1 MEMNDLY
8 CPAGSLAEPGVS
20 CLITP
25 QVAGWIYSGLAVI
38 DLAAAEARVLATG
51 LNEVAVLPL
60 SGGCIVEVEGRRFD
74 LAGRAGVFEGVTD
87 WAYLPIDAE
96 ARITAT
102 GQAQIALCA
111 AVSARRIDPYYVE
124 ASAVRVEVRGGGVG
138 TRQINNFLSADSHDA
153 GTLIA
158 VEVIT
163 PAGNWS
169 SYPPHKHDEFSENEV
184 ALEEIYYFRIDGDHG
199 IGMFNLYTANGDLSL
214 TTVVRDQDVVLVP
227 YGFHGPAAAA
237 PGHHMYYLN
246 VMAGPTEE
254 RVWKFCDDPA
264 HAWARSYL
272 DSLPPDPRLP
282 LTSAPS
288 GRGPQ

>member
-1 MEMNDLY
+1 M
-8 CPAGSLAEPGVS
+8 
-20 CLITP
+20 
-25 QVAGWIYSGLAVI
+25 AGWVYAGLAVI
-38 DLAAAEARVLATG
+38 DLDAAETRVITTG
-51 LNEVAVLPL
+51 LSEVAVLPL
-60 SGGCIVEVEGRRFD
+60 SGGCTVEVEGHRFE

-96 ARITAT
+96 ARITA
-102 GQAQIALCA
+102 GGGAQIALCA
-111 AVSARRIDPYYVE
+111 AVSSRRIDPYYVE
-124 ASAVRVEVRGGGVG
+124 ASEVRVEVRGGGVG
-138 TRQINNFLSADSHDA
+138 TRQINNFLSVDSHDA

-184 ALEEIYYFRIDGDHG
+184 ALEEIYYFRIDGENG
-199 IGMFNLYTANGDLSL
+199 IGMFNLYTANRDLSL

-246 VMAGPTEE
+246 VMAGPTDS
-254 RVWKFCDDPA
+254 RVWKFSDDPA
-264 HAWARSYL
+264 HAWARAYL

-282 LTSAPS
+282 LKS
-288 GRGPQ
+288 GP